1 MNEKELA
8 KLKNEYGFVPSS
20 YKYVPMAYEIE
31 KCIGQTVVLVTYE
44 RDRDKEKSEDNDG
57 LGKWNTRTDS
67 AVIISISDCDPIT
80 MTSEIQY
87 KLIKD
92 GKESDEVEKMRIQP
106 EGYEFVNAEETG
118 LFRRFQPF
126 SLHHKMMEDELFFY
140 RLQKLYEKRDTLRL
154 EDLKVISESKDQG
167 QTLRYSHN
175 IGAAI
180 KLEDGSIIWIRLHTL
195 RLRHRQG
202 NTYGLFFSSEEKKE
216 WSTMIH
222 SDEKEYTLG
231 DWGKFKIID
240 LADIE

>member
-44 RDRDKEKSEDNDG
+44 REKGSEGEEKDEE
-57 LGKWNTRTDS
+57 GKWNTRTD
-67 AVIISISDCDPIT
+67 AAAIISISDCDPIT

-92 GKESDEVEKMRIQP
+92 GKESEEIEKMRIQP

-140 RLQKLYEKRDTLRL
+140 RLQKLYEKRDTLDL
-154 EDLKVISESKDQG
+154 KDLKVISDSKDQG

-180 KLEDGSIIWIRLHTL
+180 KLEDGSLIWIRLHTL
-195 RLRHRQG
+195 RLKHRQG
-202 NTYGLFFSSEEKKE
+202 NVYGLFFSSEEKKE

-222 SDEKEYTLG
+222 SDDKEYTLG